1 MLSILDEVLHY
12 VKFYDNLLVIL
23 CIDIVSR
30 PKSFPETHLFK
41 PNLSSTFAVL

>member
-30 PKSFPETHLFK
+30 PNVISRDAPFQ
-41 PNLSSTFAVL
+41 A